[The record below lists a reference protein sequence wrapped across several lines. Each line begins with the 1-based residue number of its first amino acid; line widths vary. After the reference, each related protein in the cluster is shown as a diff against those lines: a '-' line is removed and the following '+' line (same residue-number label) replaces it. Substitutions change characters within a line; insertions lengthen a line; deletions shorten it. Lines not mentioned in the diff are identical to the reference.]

1 MLVKAIQPVVIQ
13 PLAPNAGERRVE
25 QLRTVIP
32 DGTVDIRKLTRRQL
46 SLLAAEIIMQ
56 SWPRVMLWELC
67 AHGPLAFAAEAR
79 KHFSEA
85 GYVFQQNDYLRMFG
99 RIKHCIL
106 QRLA

>member
-1 MLVKAIQPVVIQ
+1 MLVKAIQPVVIL
-13 PLAPNAGERRVE
+13 PLAPNAGMIRVE
-25 QLRTVIP
+25 QLRVVIP

-46 SLLAAEIIMQ
+46 SLVAAEIIMQ

-67 AHGPLAFAAEAR
+67 AHGPLAFAVEAR
-79 KHFSEA
+79 QHLSA
-85 GYVFQQNDYLRMFG
+85 QGYVFQQNDYLRIYG